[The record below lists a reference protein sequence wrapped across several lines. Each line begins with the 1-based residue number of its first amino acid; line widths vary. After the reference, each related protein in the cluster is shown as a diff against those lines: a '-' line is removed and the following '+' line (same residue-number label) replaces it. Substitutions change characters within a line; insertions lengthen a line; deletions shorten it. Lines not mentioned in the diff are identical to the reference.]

1 MVAGHD
7 DRPKKFLPGHVLFL
21 TSQNIGGKVFL
32 FVILQKDKN
41 QRSTGEDWLFVQEW
55 GCAWPVNMTSEL
67 GFWPDKLPLW
77 LDIVFW
83 LAIIVSP
90 EVV

>member
-41 QRSTGEDWLFVQEW
+41 QRSTGE
-55 GCAWPVNMTSEL
+55 EL
-67 GFWPDKLPLW
+67 TVCSRMRVCVTGQHDQ
-77 LDIVFW
+77 
-83 LAIIVSP
+83 
-90 EVV
+90 